1 MGRTPSTTHRWLF
14 CRALHLTPSDKKFG
28 CGANIGRVCPSRKK
42 LGLALGKFYFETT
55 ETTETKETTAKQSII
70 IMIINFSAL
79 SALSAL
85 SAVPVV
91 PVVPALALI
100 AKFTFQFASLTLP

>member
-1 MGRTPSTTHRWLF
+1 MYYPEGIFFCDRTN
-14 CRALHLTPSDKKFG
+14 LTPSPKKLG
-28 CGANIGRVCPSRKK
+28 CGAWE
-42 LGLALGKFYFETT
+42 GLFETT

>member
-1 MGRTPSTTHRWLF
+1 MYYPEGIFFCDRTN
-14 CRALHLTPSDKKFG
+14 LTPSD
-28 CGANIGRVCPSRKK
+28 KK
-42 LGLALGKFYFETT
+42 LGLALGKVFFETT

-100 AKFTFQFASLTLP
+100 AKFSFHFLLGGFAHPTKKELSPR